1 MKGGDDTKVRTG
13 NWRVRDLEV
22 GAKHDNQPSKNT
34 KLGAETL
41 KKIRSFVGVVVTVLV
56 VVFVAV
62 VVFVVVVIVVVFV
75 VVFVFVVF
83 VVVVFVCFVVVV
95 FVCFVVVV
103 VGVVFSDVTMF
114 TIAFRIVGLDVNV
127 V

>member
-1 MKGGDDTKVRTG
+1 LRGGDDTKVRTG
-13 NWRVRDLEV
+13 NWQVRDLEV
-22 GAKHDNQPSKNT
+22 GAKHDNQPLNNT

-41 KKIRSFVGVVVTVLV
+41 KKIRSFVGVVVAVVV

-62 VVFVVVVIVVVFV
+62 VVFVVVVVVVVFV
-75 VVFVFVVF
+75 VVFIFVVF
-83 VVVVFVCFVVVV
+83 VVVVFICFVVVV
-95 FVCFVVVV
+95 FVCFVVVI
-103 VGVVFSDVTMF
+103 VGVVFSYVTMF